1 MHVKLS
7 TSVSSHFDGL
17 SIYYRSQPGNMM
29 LCFTNPYLFFV
40 QPYHLGFNALKLLT
54 WHRRVGGLGG
64 DGLSSISRYRCSD
77 GDGGEVVDG
86 VWGVER
92 LLIMKIGSLIKGI

>member
-1 MHVKLS
+1 MHAKLP
-7 TSVSSHFDGL
+7 TSVSPHFDAFQLIVVYSTAISCNTSQTPLFLLFNLIIFFL
-17 SIYYRSQPGNMM
+17 S
-29 LCFTNPYLFFV
+29 
-40 QPYHLGFNALKLLT
+40 ALKLLT

-86 VWGVER
+86 VWGEER